1 VIESSA
7 EPPSPSPLLSA
18 ELHTRIY
25 LPITFRVG
33 FTSTIRLVG
42 RTGPSQVQGPRDVI
56 VANSSTTLWGVH
68 EMARPEG
75 AKSETRRAESRGV
88 LGEDM
93 LPSLPDRDS
102 GEGCKLPSRVRGE
115 SQAIWRF
122 RIFMGSQISRFWC
135 QFC

>member
-1 VIESSA
+1 MRRQRCAGRVANVPGSSLFLIPA
-7 EPPSPSPLLSA
+7 ILGPDL
-18 ELHTRIY
+18 
-25 LPITFRVG
+25 G
-33 FTSTIRLVG
+33 LVG